1 MVRPMND
8 ALLAELI
15 EWLKIPSISTGEG
28 DPADLVRGAEWAA
41 AKVRDAGGSADLV
54 TIGGGNPLV
63 IGDLPGPEGAP
74 TVLIY
79 GHYDVQ
85 GEGDRALW
93 TTPPFEPT
101 VRDGRLYA
109 RGAADDKGNFFPLLY
124 VACELAKAGTLP
136 VNVRVAIEG
145 EEEVGGES
153 IAEWVRSDERGADA
167 AIVFDSGM
175 EDERTPAITV
185 GLRGIYQC
193 NFTVRTAGRD
203 LHQGLYGG
211 ATLGA
216 LNALHRIVAA
226 VLPDERGVVRDE
238 LQVGVAPVADV
249 ERASWERLPAGA
261 QILADAG
268 AHEVAPGAADE
279 FYERTG
285 ARPCVDLDY
294 IEAGAPRTVLPAE
307 ARATVTIRLAPGQ
320 DLDTIKAEFERLM
333 REAAP
338 AGAEIEFGGH
348 TGEASYFDPE
358 SPAIRL
364 AGDAIARATGLE
376 TAYVR
381 SGGSIPVVADLS
393 ARGIPTIVSGF
404 SLAEDAF
411 HAPDESYRLA
421 SLELGEAA
429 SRELLQALAG
439 L

>member
-1 MVRPMND
+1 MNE
-8 ALLAELI
+8 ALLVELTD
-15 EWLKIPSISTGEG
+15 WLRIPSISTGEG
-28 DPADLVRGAEWAA
+28 RPEDLVRGAEWAA
-41 AKVRDAGGSADLV
+41 EKVRGAGGEVDLV
-54 TIGGGNPLV
+54 TIDGGNPIV
-63 IGDLPGPEGAP
+63 IGDLRGPEGAP

-85 GEGDRALW
+85 GEGDLSLW

-101 VRDGRLYA
+101 IRDGRLYG
-109 RGAADDKGNFFPLLY
+109 RGTADDKGNFFPLLY

-145 EEEVGGES
+145 EEEVGGAS
-153 IAEWVRSDERGADA
+153 IAKWVQADERSADA

-175 EDERTPAITV
+175 EDENTPAITV

-193 NFTVRTAGRD
+193 NFTVRTAARD

-211 ATLGA
+211 AALGA

-226 VLPDERGVVRDE
+226 VLPDENGVVRDE
-238 LQVGVAPVADV
+238 LLVGIAPVADV
-249 ERASWERLPAGA
+249 ERASWARLTPGA
-261 QILADAG
+261 QLLDDAG
-268 AHEVAPGAADE
+268 AHPVAPGAAEE

-285 ARPCVDLDY
+285 ARPTVDLDY

-307 ARATVTIRLAPGQ
+307 AKATVTIRLAPGQ
-320 DLDTIKAEFERLM
+320 QLSEIKPIFEQLM

-338 AGAEIEFGGH
+338 AGAQIEFGGH
-348 TGEASYFDPE
+348 SGEASYFDPE
-358 SPAIRL
+358 APALKL
-364 AGDAIARATGLE
+364 AAEAIAKATDMQP
-376 TAYVR
+376 AFVR
-381 SGGSIPVVADLS
+381 SGGSIPVVADFA

-404 SLAEDAF
+404 SLPEDAF